1 MSAPPRDDAPSGW
14 LVVPSHE
21 SLYRLYPRNA
31 TIPGPPWEPTPPSN
45 FGKDKM
51 ITLLVGTDEHEL
63 LVHEDY
69 LARHSALFKAAL
81 KKEWAEGQTRTIK
94 LPEETPD
101 LVAFYLDYLYG
112 KGLPTDSTKNNS
124 RNGRVYDV
132 LAELYALGER
142 LQDDNIRNVII
153 DEIVRFSKLFSKES
167 GRHFPLDLA
176 INTIYESTTVGL
188 PSRRLLVELFVTN
201 GEGKWVREISQP
213 EFLCDLATAAVSEL
227 HSSGLPCRFRIVL
240 GKEYHV

>member
-1 MSAPPRDDAPSGW
+1 MTHQPDSRTCHFKLHKHLSHQSETFSSQHPLHRRCMSAPQDDAPSGW

-31 TIPGPPWEPTPPSN
+31 TTPGPPWEPTPPSN

-101 LVAFYLDYLYG
+101 LVAFYLDFLYG
-112 KGLPTDSTKNNS
+112 KGLPTDFTRKKKKPQ
-124 RNGRVYDV
+124 RQGLRRACGAVRPGRTP
-132 LAELYALGER
+132 AG
-142 LQDDNIRNVII
+142 
-153 DEIVRFSKLFSKES
+153 
-167 GRHFPLDLA
+167 
-176 INTIYESTTVGL
+176 
-188 PSRRLLVELFVTN
+188 
-201 GEGKWVREISQP
+201 
-213 EFLCDLATAAVSEL
+213 
-227 HSSGLPCRFRIVL
+227 
-240 GKEYHV
+240 